1 MIHALLVV
9 ALILAVLWF
18 LFHTSIAIMNLIW
31 IVVAILVVLWLVG
44 LLRGRS
50 TAR

>member
-1 MIHALLVV
+1 MIHTLLVI

-18 LFHTSIAIMNLIW
+18 LFHTSIAIFNLIW

-44 LLRGRS
+44 FLRGRS
-50 TAR
+50 TAP

>member
-1 MIHALLVV
+1 MIHTLLVV
-9 ALILAVLWF
+9 AIILAILWF

-31 IVVAILVVLWLVG
+31 IAIAILIVFWLIG
-44 LLRGRS
+44 LVRGRS